1 MCVRVCGRVC
11 FVLCFSV
18 QFDRMCACDDHD
30 CEEEPWQKEALVA
43 GKKLISTIRTKERI
57 L

>member
-1 MCVRVCGRVC
+1 
-11 FVLCFSV
+11 
-18 QFDRMCACDDHD
+18 MCACIDHD

>member
-1 MCVRVCGRVC
+1 VWVR
-11 FVLCFSV
+11 FDLCFSV
-18 QFDRMCACDDHD
+18 QFGCLCARDDHD
-30 CEEEPWQKEALVA
+30 CEEEPWQKEAIVA

>member
-1 MCVRVCGRVC
+1 MHV
-11 FVLCFSV
+11 
-18 QFDRMCACDDHD
+18 CDDHD
-30 CEEEPWQKEALVA
+30 FEEEPWQKEALVA